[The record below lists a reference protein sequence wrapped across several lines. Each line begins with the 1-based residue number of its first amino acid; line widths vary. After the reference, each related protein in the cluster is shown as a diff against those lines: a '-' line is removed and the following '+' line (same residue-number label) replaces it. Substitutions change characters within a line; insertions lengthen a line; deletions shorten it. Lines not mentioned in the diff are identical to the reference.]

1 MSRSVVLFLCAVALF
16 CSACNRAGE
25 NKQAVRDGIVQ
36 HLSKNAAL
44 DISQLNVDVTDVKFN
59 GNTATAAVSIK
70 PKSAPEQ
77 GMNMSYT
84 LERHGDKWEVKGR
97 AAGHG
102 GAGAAMGGGM
112 GTTAPPPAGPAEGGT
127 HNETPEPKGALGDA
141 PGSGAGGARALPPG
155 HPPVNAPPA
164 GTK

>member
-1 MSRSVVLFLCAVALF
+1 VSRSLAVFLCAVAIL

-25 NKQAVRDGIVQ
+25 NKQAVREGIVQ

-44 DISQLNVDVTDVKFN
+44 DVNQLNVDVTDVKFS

-77 GMNMSYT
+77 GMNMTYT
-84 LERHGDKWEVKGR
+84 LERRGDKWEVQGR

-102 GAGAAMGGGM
+102 GAGAAMSGGLGS
-112 GTTAPPPAGPAEGGT
+112 GAAPPAGAAESGT

-141 PGSGAGGARALPPG
+141 PASGAGVSRALPPG
-155 HPPVNAPPA
+155 HPPVNPPSA

>member
-1 MSRSVVLFLCAVALF
+1 VL

-44 DISQLNVDVTDVKFN
+44 DINQLNVDVTDVKFN
-59 GNTATAAVSIK
+59 GNTAVAAVSIK

-77 GMNMSYT
+77 GMTMSYT
-84 LERHGDKWEVKGR
+84 LARHGDKWEVQGR

-112 GTTAPPPAGPAEGGT
+112 GTGTPPPAGPAEGGT

-141 PGSGAGGARALPPG
+141 PASGAGASRALPPG
-155 HPPVNAPPA
+155 HPPVNPPSA
-164 GTK
+164 GNR